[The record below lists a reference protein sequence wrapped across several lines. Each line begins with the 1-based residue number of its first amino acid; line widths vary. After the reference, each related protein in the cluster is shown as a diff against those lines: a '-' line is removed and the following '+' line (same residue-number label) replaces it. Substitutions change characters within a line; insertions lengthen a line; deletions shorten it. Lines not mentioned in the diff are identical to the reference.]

1 MDKAYI
7 SEWKANPVRIVNK
20 AELNDFLFGM
30 MVIHLL
36 KIPRGVN
43 YYEDV
48 LLFDISLMNK

>member
-1 MDKAYI
+1 MLANG
-7 SEWKANPVRIVNK
+7 KANQVRIVNK
-20 AELNDFLFGM
+20 AVLNAFLFGM

-36 KIPRGVN
+36 KMPRGVN

>member
-1 MDKAYI
+1 MLANG
-7 SEWKANPVRIVNK
+7 KANQVRIVNK
-20 AELNDFLFGM
+20 AVLNAFLFAM

-48 LLFDISLMNK
+48 LLFDTSLMNK

>member
-1 MDKAYI
+1 MDKAYV
-7 SEWKANPVRIVNK
+7 SEWKANQVRIVNK
-20 AELNDFLFGM
+20 AVLNAFLFGM

-36 KIPRGVN
+36 KMPRGVN

>member
-1 MDKAYI
+1 
-7 SEWKANPVRIVNK
+7 
-20 AELNDFLFGM
+20 M

-48 LLFDISLMNK
+48 LLFDISLMNKDQIMDSYLLKRTSLFGS